1 MYSHSS
7 LDEKGYRKMCIIM
20 RLLLLTVLFLVP
32 HSPAFARRLTPKNIK
47 KAIQQQ
53 APAVNADPMRPAFHL
68 TPHVGCRGD
77 PNGGIYEDGWMT
89 VDVDLSKFAGS
100 EVSMSLFNLANGWH
114 DEAGYWASIKVV
126 AE

>member
-1 MYSHSS
+1 
-7 LDEKGYRKMCIIM
+7 MCIIM
-20 RLLLLTVLFLVP
+20 RLLLLTVLLLVP

-53 APAVNADPMRPAFHL
+53 APAVN
-68 TPHVGCRGD
+68 
-77 PNGGIYEDGWMT
+77 
-89 VDVDLSKFAGS
+89 VDLSKFAGS
-100 EVSMSLFNLANGWH
+100 EVSMSLFNLANGWA